1 MEVAAIGLDEL
12 MNRFHTPGSYIAM
25 FGLFLGAALCG
36 AQTQLPA
43 MQANPEL
50 SRGPAEEL
58 PTSEALARMETQLRS
73 ELKANPNSAP
83 TLYKLG
89 LVLRQ
94 ENKPAESLKIY
105 TQAAAA
111 QKPDADQLRSVALDY
126 VLLNDFKDAIHWL
139 EVAASFEPRNVDVLY
154 SLGRCYY
161 SQGKYHD
168 AEDTYLRVLQINP
181 DHLKAEENLGLTY
194 DVENEP
200 DKAEPAL
207 RKAVEWSG
215 QESKDEWPFLDLG
228 AFLLAHDRAA
238 DALTFLERSTAIAP
252 KCAACHEKL
261 GRALV
266 ATGKAA
272 DGVKELETA
281 VQLDPKDPK
290 IHFELGRAYRAIGD
304 LEKSRSEFAQSQALY
319 GQHSQN

>member
-1 MEVAAIGLDEL
+1 
-12 MNRFHTPGSYIAM
+12 MNHFHTHRRYIAM
-25 FGLFLGAALCG
+25 FGLFVSAVLCA
-36 AQTQLPA
+36 AQTPPPSKQEDPQLRPVA
-43 MQANPEL
+43 
-50 SRGPAEEL
+50 AEEL
-58 PTSEALARMETQLRS
+58 PSSSALAAVEAQLRS

-83 TLYKLG
+83 TLYHLG
-89 LVLRQ
+89 LILRQ
-94 ENKPAESLKIY
+94 ENKPAESLEIY

-139 EVAASFEPRNVDVLY
+139 EVAASFEPRNIDVLY

-168 AEDTYLRVLQINP
+168 AEGTFLRVLQIAP

-194 DVENEP
+194 DIENEP

-207 RKAVEWSG
+207 REAVEWSG

-252 KCAACHEKL
+252 QCAACHEKL

-281 VQLDPKDPK
+281 VQLDPRDPK
-290 IHFELGRAYRAIGD
+290 IHFELGRAYRATGEV
-304 LEKSRSEFAQSQALY
+304 EKSRSEFAQSQALY